1 MTELI
6 VALDFHKQEEAKAW
20 VKELE
25 QVEFF
30 KVGMEL
36 FTAAGP
42 AMVSWLKEQGKKV
55 FLDLKFHDI
64 PNTAGRAVA
73 AASRLGADL
82 CFRRP
87 RDA

>member
-6 VALDFHKQEEAKAW
+6 VALDAHKQGEAKAW

-36 FTAAGP
+36 FTAGS